1 MIAPSREDTGPP
13 APIPPAPDGA
23 ATPLP
28 GSFRLTMDPMTT
40 VLDDGSVL
48 MGGSPFRLLRLSPRA
63 RVVVGQW
70 AAGARVGQRRGRQLL
85 ARRLVSSGTFNP
97 QPSEASHGPGD
108 VTVVI
113 PVRNRADQLQ
123 RLLSLLDGLSCVVV
137 DDASSDPARTEAI
150 ALSFDAR
157 FIGLTANA
165 GPSGARNAGLDIVS
179 TPLVAFVDSDC
190 EPTADWLSPLL
201 GHFDDPMVAAV
212 APRIVPAPVSPPT
225 WLSRYEAVRSSLDR
239 GEREGLVRPH
249 TAIPYVPSATIVV
262 RRRVAGTSLF
272 DPTLRGGE
280 DVDVVWRL
288 VAAGW
293 DVRYVPTSTVAHAGP
308 DTTRSWVTR
317 RAFYGTTAGPLS
329 RRHPDALAPLRTSAW
344 SAATWGLLASR
355 RPVLAAGTLA
365 APILMLAHRLRGL
378 VDEPLTVASRI
389 AGGGTARSALPAL
402 SGLTRAWSPA
412 LALGLLFGR
421 TRRAAA
427 LALIA
432 PALNDLVSAPGDLD
446 PVRYTA
452 LHVAD
457 DLAYGAGVWR
467 GCVHARTLRPLIPHI
482 VLRARGWSPSS
493 LRTQL
498 GGAEKGEN
506 DEDQENDGAIE
517 AE

>member
-1 MIAPSREDTGPP
+1 MGLPAHPARLPRWRRHAPSRLLSSRPGP
-13 APIPPAPDGA
+13 
-23 ATPLP
+23 
-28 GSFRLTMDPMTT
+28 DPSTT

-48 MGGSPFRLLRLSPRA
+48 HGGAARSGSSRVSSPRRQRSLA
-63 RVVVGQW
+63 QW

-97 QPSEASHGPGD
+97 RPSESSHGPGD

-137 DDASSDPARTEAI
+137 DDASSDPARTETI
-150 ALSFDAR
+150 AQSFGAR

-165 GPSGARNAGLDIVS
+165 GPSGARNARLDIVS

-212 APRIVPAPVSPPT
+212 APRIVPTPVSPPT

-280 DVDVVWRL
+280 DVDLVWRL

-308 DTTRSWVTR
+308 DTARSWMTR
-317 RAFYGTTAGPLS
+317 RVFYGTTAGPLS
-329 RRHPDALAPLRTSAW
+329 RRHPEALVPLRTSAW
-344 SAATWGLLASR
+344 SAATWGLLAAR

-365 APILMLAHRLRGL
+365 APTAHARPAAGVAWSMSRCPGGDSDRRRRHGTISAPRPLGSDPGL
-378 VDEPLTVASRI
+378 VPRL
-389 AGGGTARSALPAL
+389 GPG
-402 SGLTRAWSPA
+402 
-412 LALGLLFGR
+412 LALWAHSSCGRAGADRPRPQRFGVDA
-421 TRRAAA
+421 RR
-427 LALIA
+427 
-432 PALNDLVSAPGDLD
+432 PRS
-446 PVRYTA
+446 RA
-452 LHVAD
+452 LH
-457 DLAYGAGVWR
+457 
-467 GCVHARTLRPLIPHI
+467 RPP
-482 VLRARGWSPSS
+482 RR
-493 LRTQL
+493 R
-498 GGAEKGEN
+498 
-506 DEDQENDGAIE
+506 
-517 AE
+517 

>member
-13 APIPPAPDGA
+13 GPITAAPDGA
-23 ATPLP
+23 VTPLP
-28 GSFRLTMDPMTT
+28 GSFHLTVDPMTT

-48 MGGSPFRLLRLSPRA
+48 MGGSPLRLLRLSPRA
-63 RVVVGQW
+63 RVVVAQW

-97 QPSEASHGPGD
+97 HPSEASHGPGD

-113 PVRNRADQLQ
+113 PVRNRPDQLQ

-212 APRIVPAPVSPPT
+212 APRIVPSSASPPT

-239 GEREGLVRPH
+239 GEAEGLVRPH

-262 RRRVAGTSLF
+262 RRRVAPTSLF

-280 DVDVVWRL
+280 DVDLVWRL

-308 DTTRSWVTR
+308 DTARSWLIR

-344 SAATWGLLASR
+344 SSATWGLLAAR

-365 APILMLAHRLRGL
+365 APILMLAQRLRGL
-378 VDEPLTVASRI
+378 VDEPLTVATRI

-412 LALGLLFGR
+412 LVLGLLFGR

-457 DLAYGAGVWR
+457 DLAYGAGLWR
-467 GCVHARTLRPLIPHI
+467 GCLDARTLRPLIPHI
-482 VLRARGWSPSS
+482 VLRARVWSPSS

-498 GGAEKGEN
+498 GRAEN
-506 DEDQENDGAIE
+506 DENDEAIE